1 MMRTGRVKFVG
12 TMCLSREESKLN
24 KNYDA
29 VDIIDM
35 VEEAVGE
42 SIRQDDTAEHDGA
55 IYNMKANVFKHLA
68 IAEHERNQVWEG
80 ENDE

>member
-1 MMRTGRVKFVG
+1 M
-12 TMCLSREESKLN
+12 S

-29 VDIIDM
+29 MDIIYM
-35 VEEAVGE
+35 VEEAVDE

-80 ENDE
+80 GNDE

>member
-1 MMRTGRVKFVG
+1 M
-12 TMCLSREESKLN
+12 S

-29 VDIIDM
+29 MDIIDM
-35 VEEAVGE
+35 VEEAVDE

-68 IAEHERNQVWEG
+68 IADGMEKRRRSIRMVG
-80 ENDE
+80 KRIVKGARRRGR